1 MEDLWLSQEWEYKGA
16 CIKYEIQCIYIKD
29 TKTVS
34 EGTKYI
40 NIIIDVNLQT

>member
-1 MEDLWLSQEWEYKGA
+1 MVVAGMG
-16 CIKYEIQCIYIKD
+16 IQWCMSLNMKFSVYIKD